1 MTESVKISFL
11 LQPPKEAI
19 SKARLPCSIDLGSIT
34 GTHLTTY
41 HRKHTRVTHCPHH
54 QELEKLHS
62 QQLFTRIVSSKI
74 SCWDFHCIFRIHC
87 RTTWELTLQEVWG
100 LYHCHFITL
109 PVQQPPCS
117 HRAQKQRK
125 MHLLKCRVGF
135 EGDTT
140 NTQHCSHLKICIPK
154 KKITF

>member
-1 MTESVKISFL
+1 MKSSLRKDFPLIPRKLGKKHITISFAVCRDVSAFQKAIQKFKSEVCNKSNMFFMTESVKISFL

-74 SCWDFHCIFRIHC
+74 SCRDFHCIFRIHC
-87 RTTWELTLQEVWG
+87 RTTWELTLQEV
-100 LYHCHFITL
+100 
-109 PVQQPPCS
+109 
-117 HRAQKQRK
+117 
-125 MHLLKCRVGF
+125 
-135 EGDTT
+135 
-140 NTQHCSHLKICIPK
+140 
-154 KKITF
+154 